1 MSDQKKNTLPTD
13 AGTQADTGTK
23 EAVDAAVSCGEDGG
37 QNTPNAA
44 AQDNGAQGN
53 GAQDKTAPDD
63 AAPDAAAQAGSAQDD
78 AAGDAAGDA
87 HARKKRRRPF
97 ARKQQARP
105 EPGKMASGMTG
116 AVKMG
121 TEKMGSEK
129 MGPIRDPRS
138 LFGGSEKL
146 PALLPVVPLRDV
158 VLFNFMIIPLFI
170 SRESSVAAMDQAVE
184 SGPPYVLA
192 LTQKNGTD
200 DEPGPDD
207 VYQIGTVVQVLRI
220 LKMPDNRLKALVQG
234 VARARVRRF
243 DKGEKYLTADV
254 EYLQEPAV
262 IHDATVEAMLRL
274 AREHSEKILAMRGLA
289 SPDLMKL
296 LHGVDDPGRMADLV
310 AANLRMRVDEAQ
322 KLLETIDPVE
332 RLKQVTNQ
340 LQHEVEVAQ
349 VQMRIQSSAREGIDK
364 AQKDYILREQLK
376 AIRHE
381 LGDSEDSGEEEL
393 DKLKE
398 ALEKAGLPEDV
409 KKEADKQL
417 RRLKLMHSDA
427 AEANLVRTYLETLSE
442 LPWQTLS
449 EDNLDIA
456 NAQKTLD
463 EDHYGLDKI
472 KDRILE
478 FLSVRKLNPETHGS
492 ILCFVG
498 PPGVGKTSLGKSVA
512 RALGRKFERLS
523 LGGMHD
529 EAEIRGHRRTYIGA
543 MPGRIIQALKHAGTR
558 NPVIVLD
565 EIDKVGKDFRGD
577 PQSALL
583 EVLDPEQ
590 NNTFSDHYLNVP
602 FDLSKVMFLCTANQ
616 LETIPSALRDRMEI
630 IRLPG
635 YTMQEKEVIAE
646 RYLVKKRLEDNGLD
660 EKDVK
665 MGADAIEGIIQN
677 YTREAGVRELE
688 RQIGSVCRKLARKKA
703 EGRKGPFRVR
713 QKDLQGLLGP
723 ARFLDEDM
731 QESLLPGM
739 AYGLAW
745 TQAGGEVLTIETSI
759 LKGKGKIQL
768 TGSLGDVMKESAH
781 AAFSYLRSNAETFG
795 VPGDFDSKTDVHVHV
810 PDGATPKD
818 GPSAGVTLTTALLSA
833 LKKTP
838 VRSDLCMTGE
848 IDIKGRVLPVGG
860 IKEKLLGAMARGL
873 KKAVIP
879 WQNQKDLVDIP
890 KDLREKLEIV
900 PVRHY
905 SEVYE
910 LAFLNDAALSSA
922 QTARALPG
930 EEATNAAAEAGGKAS
945 PARTASRTKAASG
958 TKAAGAAAKESAK
971 GPAKTPARGTKTG
984 RTAARTS
991 SAKSGASKSGASKAR
1006 ASRKK
1011 PDAGAGQEG

>member
-1 MSDQKKNTLPTD
+1 MSDQQKNLPID
-13 AGTQADTGTK
+13 AGNPADAEARGQADGGEDIQT
-23 EAVDAAVSCGEDGG
+23 EARQAAGEQEAAADAAQADRSL
-37 QNTPNAA
+37 A
-44 AQDNGAQGN
+44 
-53 GAQDKTAPDD
+53 DD
-63 AAPDAAAQAGSAQDD
+63 AQAGS
-78 AAGDAAGDA
+78 
-87 HARKKRRRPF
+87 RKKHRRPF
-97 ARKQQARP
+97 ARKSHAKE
-105 EPGKMASGMTG
+105 EPGK
-116 AVKMG
+116 VR
-121 TEKMGSEK
+121 
-129 MGPIRDPRS
+129 PIRDPRT
-138 LFGGSEKL
+138 LFGGAEKL
-146 PALLPVVPLRDV
+146 PNMLPVVPLRDV
-158 VLFNFMIIPLFI
+158 VLFNFMILPLFI
-170 SRESSVAAMDQAVE
+170 SRDRSVAAIDQAVE
-184 SGPPYVLA
+184 SGSPYVLA
-192 LTQKNGTD
+192 LTQKNGIE

-207 VYQIGTVVQVLRI
+207 IYQTGTVVQVLRI
-220 LKMPDNRLKALVQG
+220 LKMPDNRVKALVQG
-234 VARARVRRF
+234 VARARVRRL
-243 DKGEKYLTADV
+243 DKGEKYMTADI

-274 AREHSEKILAMRGLA
+274 AREQSEKVLTLRGLA

-296 LHGVDDPGRMADLV
+296 LHSVDDPGRMADLV
-310 AANLRMRVDEAQ
+310 ASNLRMRVEEAQ
-322 KLLETIDPVE
+322 KLLEIVDPVE
-332 RLKQVTNQ
+332 RLKQVTSQ
-340 LQHEVEVAQ
+340 LQHEVEVTQ
-349 VQMRIQSSAREGIDK
+349 VQMRIQSSAREGMDK
-364 AQKDYILREQLK
+364 AQKDYFLREQLK

-381 LGDSEDSGEEEL
+381 LGDSEASGEEEL

-398 ALEKAGLPEDV
+398 ALEKAGMPEDV

-427 AEANLVRTYLETLSE
+427 AEANVVRTYLETLSE
-442 LPWQTLS
+442 LPWQTVS

-456 NAQKTLD
+456 NARKTLD
-463 EDHYGLDKI
+463 EDHFGLDKI

-543 MPGRIIQALKHAGTR
+543 MPGRIIQAIKHAGTR

-565 EIDKVGKDFRGD
+565 ELDKVGNDFRGD

-635 YTMQEKEVIAE
+635 YTMQEKEAIAE
-646 RYLVKKRLEDNGLD
+646 RYLVKKRIEDNGLD

-665 MGADAIEGIIQN
+665 MGSDAIEGIIQN

-781 AAFSYLRSNAETFG
+781 AAISYLRSNADTFG
-795 VPGDFDSKTDVHVHV
+795 VPGDFDSKSDVHVHV

-838 VRSDLCMTGE
+838 VRADLCMTGE

-900 PVRHY
+900 PVRY
-905 SEVYE
+905 YREIYD
-910 LAFLNDAALSSA
+910 LAFSPDATSPSTEADSA
-922 QTARALPG
+922 KTDSAKTDSARA
-930 EEATNAAAEAGGKAS
+930 AKK
-945 PARTASRTKAASG
+945 PARTTSRASRAAG
-958 TKAAGAAAKESAK
+958 TKA
-971 GPAKTPARGTKTG
+971 
-984 RTAARTS
+984 
-991 SAKSGASKSGASKAR
+991 SGSRAST
-1006 ASRKK
+1006 SRKK
-1011 PDAGAGQEG
+1011 PAGSADHKAGTSQEG

>member
-1 MSDQKKNTLPTD
+1 MSDQQNNLPID
-13 AGTQADTGTK
+13 AENPAETEADKAVGA
-23 EAVDAAVSCGEDGG
+23 EAQTSGG
-37 QNTPNAA
+37 QDIQAA
-44 AQDNGAQGN
+44 AATDGLASDDQ
-53 GAQDKTAPDD
+53 AQDALADD
-63 AAPDAAAQAGSAQDD
+63 AQAGS
-78 AAGDAAGDA
+78 
-87 HARKKRRRPF
+87 HKKRRRPF
-97 ARKQQARP
+97 ARKSHAKEQPETTRP
-105 EPGKMASGMTG
+105 
-116 AVKMG
+116 V
-121 TEKMGSEK
+121 
-129 MGPIRDPRS
+129 RDPSS
-138 LFGGSEKL
+138 LFGGAEKL
-146 PALLPVVPLRDV
+146 PNFLPVVPLRDV

-170 SRESSVAAMDQAVE
+170 SRDRSVAAIDHAVE

-192 LTQKNGTD
+192 LTQKNGTED
-200 DEPGPDD
+200 DPGPDD
-207 VYQIGTVVQVLRI
+207 IYQTGTVVQVLRI
-220 LKMPDNRLKALVQG
+220 LKMPDNRVKALVQG
-234 VARARVRRF
+234 VARARVRRL
-243 DKGEKYLTADV
+243 DKGEKYMTADV

-274 AREHSEKILAMRGLA
+274 AREQSEKVLSLRGLA

-296 LHGVDDPGRMADLV
+296 LHSVDDPGRMADLV
-310 AANLRMRVDEAQ
+310 ASNLRMRVDEAQ
-322 KLLETIDPVE
+322 KLLEIIDPVD
-332 RLKQVTNQ
+332 RLKQVTSQ

-349 VQMRIQSSAREGIDK
+349 VQMRIQSSAREGMDK
-364 AQKDYILREQLK
+364 AQKDYFLREQLK

-381 LGDSEDSGEEEL
+381 LGDSEESGEEEL

-398 ALEKAGLPEDV
+398 ALEKAGMPEDV

-427 AEANLVRTYLETLSE
+427 SEANVVRTYLETLSE
-442 LPWQTLS
+442 LPWQTVS

-456 NAQKTLD
+456 NAKKTLD

-565 EIDKVGKDFRGD
+565 EIDKVGNDFRGD

-635 YTMQEKEVIAE
+635 YTMQEKEAIAE
-646 RYLVKKRLEDNGLD
+646 RYLVKKRVEDNGLD

-665 MGADAIEGIIQN
+665 MGQDAIEGIIQN

-703 EGRKGPFRVR
+703 EGGKGPFRVK

-723 ARFLDEDM
+723 APFLDEDM

-781 AAFSYLRSNAETFG
+781 AAISYLRSNADEFG
-795 VPGDFDSKTDVHVHV
+795 VPGDFDSKSDVHVHV

-838 VRSDLCMTGE
+838 VRADLCMTGE

-873 KKAVIP
+873 KKAAIP

-890 KDLREKLEIV
+890 KDLREELEIV
-900 PVRHY
+900 PVRY
-905 SEVYE
+905 YREIYD
-910 LAFLNDAALSSA
+910 LAF
-922 QTARALPG
+922 
-930 EEATNAAAEAGGKAS
+930 S
-945 PARTASRTKAASG
+945 PDSRSPSTKAAPAKDGSAKAAKALPSKAAPKKAAKSTTRAGRATTSRASSSRAIG
-958 TKAAGAAAKESAK
+958 TKASD
-971 GPAKTPARGTKTG
+971 TR
-984 RTAARTS
+984 
-991 SAKSGASKSGASKAR
+991 AST
-1006 ASRKK
+1006 SRKK
-1011 PDAGAGQEG
+1011 PAATAGRKSDASQEG